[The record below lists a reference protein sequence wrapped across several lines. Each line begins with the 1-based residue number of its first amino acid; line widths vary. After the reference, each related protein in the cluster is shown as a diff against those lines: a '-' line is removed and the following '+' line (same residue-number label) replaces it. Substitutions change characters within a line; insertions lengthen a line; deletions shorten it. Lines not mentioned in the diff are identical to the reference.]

1 MESQNILALQNPG
14 PSPPLFRSNSS
25 FSEKI
30 LTLACLLRAAMMMF
44 WSGAGKNM
52 GVNKC
57 AGAEPGDPPPRESDT
72 CRRTPPPPGRC
83 KLRARSRF
91 MQRSGS
97 CSVVSKGSPSSTML
111 SRNWAKG
118 VPRCSGRGTYRSLQP
133 CPTPHPV
140 QPPWFPVNPGDTLS
154 G

>member
-57 AGAEPGDPPPRESDT
+57 AGAEPGDPPESQTPAGGPR
-72 CRRTPPPPGRC
+72 
-83 KLRARSRF
+83 
-91 MQRSGS
+91 
-97 CSVVSKGSPSSTML
+97 
-111 SRNWAKG
+111 
-118 VPRCSGRGTYRSLQP
+118 
-133 CPTPHPV
+133 PHLA
-140 QPPWFPVNPGDTLS
+140 GAS
-154 G
+154 